1 LISLRATLATLFALR
16 ESNKINQEA
25 KSKIPLLVVALILG
39 WLSVAQAQVWVDPY
53 NRQDGTQVQRHYR
66 SNPDGNP
73 YNNYSFP
80 GNTNPYTGK
89 QATGDPNRYLE
100 QLQKNNSGS
109 NGQTPY
115 QFNPYQRRW

>member
-1 LISLRATLATLFALR
+1 MRKITLLTT
-16 ESNKINQEA
+16 
-25 KSKIPLLVVALILG
+25 ALIFG
-39 WLSVAQAQVWVDPY
+39 WLSIAQAQVWVDPY
-53 NRQDGTQVQRHYR
+53 TRKDGTQVQEHYR
-66 SNPDGNP
+66 SNPDGNR
-73 YNNYSFP
+73 YNNYSYP

-109 NGQTPY
+109 NGQNHY